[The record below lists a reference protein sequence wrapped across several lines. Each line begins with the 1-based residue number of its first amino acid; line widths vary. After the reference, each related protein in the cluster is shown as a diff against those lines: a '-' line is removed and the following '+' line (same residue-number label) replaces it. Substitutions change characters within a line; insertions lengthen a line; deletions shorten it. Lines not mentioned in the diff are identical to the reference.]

1 MQAAEHACRAGCLTC
16 ALKIYG
22 VVFFVCAHR
31 SHSPTRSPANGSSPS
46 RDMSFEELALRP
58 DGTINES
65 YRPIALSI
73 YHQFMPIWLETFQRN
88 QMLIVSGD
96 TLITRPA
103 TELAKIESFLNIEPR
118 LGPRNFY
125 FNKTK
130 GKNYLIS

>member
-1 MQAAEHACRAGCLTC
+1 
-16 ALKIYG
+16 
-22 VVFFVCAHR
+22 V
-31 SHSPTRSPANGSSPS
+31 
-46 RDMSFEELALRP
+46 RP

-73 YHQFMPIWLETFQRN
+73 YHQFMPIWLETFSRN
-88 QMLIVSGD
+88 QLLIVSGD

-130 GKNYLIS
+130 GTFMNLQLILEIILVRKLILNRKIENKSRKS

>member
-22 VVFFVCAHR
+22 LVFFVCAHR

-130 GKNYLIS
+130 GKN